1 MYTPSFDHN
10 NEVGFQKKSPSS
22 ILNQFKGIS
31 ARKTDEPQYMRK
43 NRRKQF
49 KHRND
54 EAPYIG
60 HIMIDNQGQQVLKPL
75 YHTAHRGM
83 SLPPPVPL
91 DHHVAG
97 QRDEDEEDK
106 ENSAAL
112 PYYPTCHCHQYYS
125 NVPYNPFGY
134 YYAPANVL
142 FPPRSSDDSDQQM
155 NKRNRK
161 HRRKSRGEEDRRHQR
176 VKSAYINNKIPLYIV
191 PTMKDNRTL
200 LHVYPM
206 NDMHY
211 RNSGHTT
218 DHHDKSDPKLV
229 K

>member
-1 MYTPSFDHN
+1 MQITKEETYSTKIIISKYAYYKKYRKWDHHDTPFLSPDFKNDHDSSEIYTPSFDHN
-10 NEVGFQKKSPSS
+10 NEVGFQKKSPCS

-31 ARKTDEPQYMRK
+31 ARKTDEPPYMRK
-43 NRRKQF
+43 KRRKQF

-112 PYYPTCHCHQYYS
+112 PYYPTCH
-125 NVPYNPFGY
+125 
-134 YYAPANVL
+134 
-142 FPPRSSDDSDQQM
+142 
-155 NKRNRK
+155 
-161 HRRKSRGEEDRRHQR
+161 
-176 VKSAYINNKIPLYIV
+176 
-191 PTMKDNRTL
+191 
-200 LHVYPM
+200 
-206 NDMHY
+206 
-211 RNSGHTT
+211 
-218 DHHDKSDPKLV
+218 
-229 K
+229 

>member
-112 PYYPTCHCHQYYS
+112 PYYPTCH
-125 NVPYNPFGY
+125 
-134 YYAPANVL
+134 
-142 FPPRSSDDSDQQM
+142 
-155 NKRNRK
+155 
-161 HRRKSRGEEDRRHQR
+161 
-176 VKSAYINNKIPLYIV
+176 
-191 PTMKDNRTL
+191 
-200 LHVYPM
+200 
-206 NDMHY
+206 
-211 RNSGHTT
+211 
-218 DHHDKSDPKLV
+218 
-229 K
+229 